1 VSLRAQ
7 LVIFGALVPTALLV
21 LAVVVTGQL
30 FERSMMDAVDEAIA
44 TQAAVEAVSL
54 FDGPEGPRPHVH
66 LGISPLGASV
76 DGVASDIAVYDEA
89 GVRVASHP
97 SDERGPATLRPDD
110 AGGETPG
117 TPVTRTRDGRA
128 FRELSLV
135 VRSPTGA
142 RYAVWLG
149 HDLSSHAATLAAF
162 RQSAFLAIAITG
174 LVLLALQLFAT
185 GRLHRRVA
193 ALVGHVA
200 SLRDGEAPRALPD
213 DGSPDELGVLRKAIA
228 EAAEKVHL
236 ARLAQERLVADAA
249 HELRTP
255 LATMRASIE
264 VTLRRERS
272 KEDLREVLEELRE
285 EVDRLSALATTLL
298 DLAALRARDAERLDF
313 DLAPLVQQA
322 IAAAEGAA
330 EARGVA
336 LALDA
341 PARCEMRGSPRE
353 VRQAVDNLLVNA
365 LAHAPAGTEV
375 GVQVRV
381 EGGRARVLVR
391 DRGPGV
397 PEGARDAIFE
407 PFHRVQPLD
416 ADASPGAGLG
426 LAIVRDVARRH
437 GGRAFVDATVGP
449 GAAIGFE
456 IALAGG
462 PT

>member
-1 VSLRAQ
+1 MSLRAQ

-21 LAVVVTGQL
+21 LAVVVTGEL
-30 FERSMMDAVDEAIA
+30 FERSMMGAVDEAIE

-66 LGISPLGASV
+66 LGLSPLGASV

-97 SDERGPATLRPDD
+97 SDERGPVTLRPDD
-110 AGGETPG
+110 VGTEPA
-117 TPVTRTRDGRA
+117 TPVTRSRDGHA
-128 FRELSLV
+128 FRELALV
-135 VRSPTGA
+135 VRAPTGA

-149 HDLSSHAATLAAF
+149 HDLASHEATLRAF
-162 RQSAFLAIAITG
+162 RRSAFLAIALTG
-174 LVLLALQLFAT
+174 MVLLALQLLAT

-193 ALVGHVA
+193 ALVRHVA
-200 SLRDGEAPRALPD
+200 SLRDGEAPRPLPD
-213 DGSPDELGVLRKAIA
+213 DGSGDELGVLRKAIA

-236 ARLAQERLVADAA
+236 ARMAHERLVADAA

-272 KEDLREVLEELRE
+272 KEDLREALEGLRG

-298 DLAALRARDAERLDF
+298 DLAALRAREAERLDF
-313 DLAPLVQQA
+313 DLAPLVLQA
-322 IAAAEGAA
+322 LAAADGAA
-330 EARGVA
+330 EARGVTFA
-336 LALDA
+336 LEA
-341 PARCEMRGSPRE
+341 PERCEMRGSPRE
-353 VRQAVDNLLVNA
+353 VRQAVDNLIVNA
-365 LAHAPAGTEV
+365 LAHAPAGTQV
-375 GVQVRV
+375 DVRV
-381 EGGRARVLVR
+381 RLEGGRVRVIVR

-397 PEGARDAIFE
+397 PESARDAIFE
-407 PFHRVQPLD
+407 PFHRAQPLD

-437 GGRAFVDATVGP
+437 GGRAFVDAAEGP
-449 GAAIGFE
+449 GAAIAFE
-456 IALAGG
+456 IAVSV
-462 PT
+462 